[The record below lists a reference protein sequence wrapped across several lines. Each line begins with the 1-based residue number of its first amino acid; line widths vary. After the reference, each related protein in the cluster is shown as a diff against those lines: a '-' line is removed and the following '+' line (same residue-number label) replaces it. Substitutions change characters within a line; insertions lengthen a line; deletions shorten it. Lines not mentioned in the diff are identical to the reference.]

1 MADRNTL
8 GFGLARPTQ
17 QMACSSPEYS
27 TGTSP
32 LQAGAQHTQH
42 AAHGVMSSSTHS
54 GVAAAKPKLYS
65 EGMPARAASDA
76 QHSTTTTA

>member
-8 GFGLARPTQ
+8 GLGLARPTQ

-32 LQAGAQHTQH
+32 LQAGAQHTARSTKSHVQ
-42 AAHGVMSSSTHS
+42 SSTQT
-54 GVAAAKPKLYS
+54 VL
-65 EGMPARAASDA
+65 
-76 QHSTTTTA
+76 